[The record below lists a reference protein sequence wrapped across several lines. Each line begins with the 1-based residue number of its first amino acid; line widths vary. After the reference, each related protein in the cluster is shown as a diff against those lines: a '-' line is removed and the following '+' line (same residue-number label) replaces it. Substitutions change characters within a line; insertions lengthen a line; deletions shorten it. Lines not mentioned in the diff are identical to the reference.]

1 LQGELYRDLRF
12 PISRSADHHSVYG
25 LVGPLANVVCLYYV
39 DTWGRKKTLWITGLC
54 MTLDMALVMG
64 LSGAYGSS
72 DNIVAKGFTIAF
84 IFCFTAM

>member
-1 LQGELYRDLRF
+1 MDFPLSILQVLTINR
-12 PISRSADHHSVYG
+12 VYG
-25 LVGPLANVVCLYYV
+25 LVGPIANVVCLYYV

-54 MTLDMALVMG
+54 MASDMALVMG

-72 DNIVAKGFTIAF
+72 DNVVAKGFTIAF